1 MNHNHFVPA
10 NGSSVGSSAVPVE
23 KQATGANTGSTR
35 THKSAGKVI
44 DLKPK
49 EAVRPHVKVS
59 LEDINWVK
67 SQPPCVQQLW
77 LDCVA
82 VEQFGRQ
89 VRQIETNLSKNPFRF
104 ARIALQE
111 QGLFRFEPITQ
122 LTKSGRSR
130 ITSWKVENLHGYYFK
145 EYWEN
150 PDTSNQN
157 LTPESQKVTSGGHNL
172 TPESQKV
179 ISGGHNLTPE
189 SQKVIS
195 GGHNLTPES
204 QKVGDVK
211 LETPSQQESASIQ
224 PRPNQGSTTHQP
236 PTKVVGGVVSIPS
249 EETERPL
256 GGAPT
261 MQDGMPELETPQAAI
276 DCPTASGG
284 ESSPNQLISLEN
296 NSEVTSGELKN
307 LGEDHFSGAVGN
319 IVQTPNSDEV
329 KVVSGEECSAEAEV
343 GHFEIVEKVCQ
354 LALDHYCLVTDVE
367 RSELMHFTQGQLELV
382 SRTFQAQIAKR
393 SKLTKNEIFQF
404 ALRLGRRSLP
414 PSVQVWRR
422 TSVVELNLPESGQTT
437 RVEASPAASQ
447 ELDYDES
454 KYLGTPKPEDF
465 ELFEDFCADASGS
478 DQPTQSDDTA

>member
-1 MNHNHFVPA
+1 LNHNHFLPA
-10 NGSSVGSSAVPVE
+10 NGSSVGSSAVPD
-23 KQATGANTGSTR
+23 QGQPTGANTGSTR

-59 LEDINWVK
+59 LEDINWVR

-82 VEQFGRQ
+82 VEQFGLQ

-157 LTPESQKVTSGGHNL
+157 LTPESQKVISGGQNL

-179 ISGGHNLTPE
+179 ISGG
-189 SQKVIS
+189 Q
-195 GGHNLTPES
+195 NLTPES
-204 QKVGDVK
+204 QKVGDVE
-211 LETPSQQESASIQ
+211 LEMRSQQEPVETQ
-224 PRPNQGSTTHQP
+224 PRPNHVPTTHQP
-236 PTKVVGGVVSIPS
+236 PTKVVGEVVSIPS
-249 EETERPL
+249 EETERPPK
-256 GGAPT
+256 GAPT
-261 MQDGMPELETPQAAI
+261 MQDGMPESETPQAAI

-284 ESSPNQLISLEN
+284 ESSPNQLASLGDN
-296 NSEVTSGELKN
+296 AEVTGVELKN
-307 LGEDHFSGAVGN
+307 LGEDHFSGAVGS
-319 IVQTPNSDEV
+319 ISQTPNSDEV

-354 LALDHYCLVTDVE
+354 LALDHYCRVGDVE
-367 RSELMHFTQGQLELV
+367 RSELMDFTQGQLELV
-382 SRTFQAQIAKR
+382 SRTFLSQIAKR

-404 ALRLGRRSLP
+404 ALSLGRRSRP
-414 PSVQVWRR
+414 ASVQVWRR
-422 TSVVELNLPESGQTT
+422 TSVVELDVLGSDQTAGAKQLPSEK
-437 RVEASPAASQ
+437 Q
-447 ELDYDES
+447 ELNYDES
-454 KYLGTPKPEDF
+454 EYLGAPNPEDF
-465 ELFEDFCADASGS
+465 ELFQDL
-478 DQPTQSDDTA
+478 